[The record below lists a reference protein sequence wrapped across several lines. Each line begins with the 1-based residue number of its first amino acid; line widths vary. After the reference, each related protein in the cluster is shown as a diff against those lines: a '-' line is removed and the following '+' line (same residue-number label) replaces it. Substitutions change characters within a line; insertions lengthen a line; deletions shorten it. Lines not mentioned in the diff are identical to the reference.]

1 MEQYRLNS
9 FFNVK
14 VKIRF
19 IKKVAQAVK
28 TGFLFL
34 RILFLFKAGGFA

>member
-1 MEQYRLNS
+1 MEQYRLSS

-28 TGFLFL
+28 TGFCFYGFY
-34 RILFLFKAGGFA
+34 FLFKAGGFA